1 MKYTVIIATSQKR
14 SKLLVSRSLNSIYH
28 QTKIDKSECSVIIVD
43 DNKSDHQIPIIKAQ
57 IAKLRAE
64 LKLNPKDFPTNVLK
78 NSRTRYM
85 SGTGAWNTG
94 LLEAYKLNPDGFI
107 SILDDDDEYLPNH
120 LSDCIKAIKDNT
132 VAVFQRLIW
141 INADGTKMDLELTRE
156 KLTVNNFFIGNPGI
170 QGSNM
175 FFRTKNIIDI
185 KGFDESLPNTTD
197 RDLMI
202 RFLWKNKT
210 ENIEILENVGINHY
224 NHTGPKVNND
234 ISKKQIGL
242 DLFYKKYKSHF
253 SQGEYQKSLMRAKKY
268 FSYEPGEQII
278 ICMPLKNAEGTL
290 EKAIT
295 SVLDQTSTKREII
308 LLIGNDNSTDGSA
321 KKLNEFTSQHSNI
334 VILNVDFN
342 KAYLNR
348 NFLNDYARKN
358 FPNCVLIGRLDA
370 DDFIHDKTTIS
381 HIEKLFDQTDFDVLL
396 CGNKQMKNGVILNW
410 ENRPT
415 KRLLEDNF
423 LLDQLYQMS
432 EGKPKAE
439 LPSCNTFIKPT
450 VKVNYPPKQS
460 AEDHWFTVS
469 LLLQKEL
476 NIQIEENLIYSVYS
490 LDGDTTADNRK
501 SKIYFEVRKELV
513 RYFKQK
519 TIKRNIYFNWKKY
532 INENGLSFH
541 EYNIKK
547 NKEKLEKYWSESC
560 PVNKRIEAEI
570 KNLPTGRINLLD
582 VGCGPFPKSGVY
594 YKGNEIKRVLIDA
607 MAKEYHLLLNNNGI
621 NTYGQKITCCN
632 AEEVESVFK
641 KKSFDIIYSKN
652 ALDHTYNPIK
662 AIKQLANLLNE
673 NGIMILEHYLNEGE
687 YTNYFG
693 LHQWNFSI
701 EKGSFYISDQT
712 KKIRKNIN
720 ELLSDFKVKSTI
732 EGNKIINLIS
742 KS

>member
-1 MKYTVIIATSQKR
+1 MKYTVIISTSQKR
-14 SKLLVSRSLNSIYH
+14 NKLLVSRSLNSIYH

-43 DNKSDHQIPIIKAQ
+43 DNKSDNQIPIIKAQ

-210 ENIEILENVGINHY
+210 ENIEILENVGVNHY

-423 LLDQLYQMS
+423 LLDQLYKMS

-450 VKVNYPPKQS
+450 VKTDYPPKQS

-469 LLLQKEL
+469 LILQKEL
-476 NIQIEENLIYSVYS
+476 NIHIEENLIYSVYS
-490 LDGDTTADNRK
+490 LDGDTTADNRN
-501 SKIYFEVRKELV
+501 SKIYLKVRKELCEYYRQHTV
-513 RYFKQK
+513 Q
-519 TIKRNIYFNWKKY
+519 RNIYIKWNNY
-532 INENGLSFH
+532 INKSGLLFH
-541 EYNIKK
+541 KSNIDK
-547 NKEKLEKYWSESC
+547 NKKRLESYWSLSY
-560 PVNKRIEAEI
+560 PINKRIETEI
-570 KNLPTGRINLLD
+570 KKLPPSQIKLLD
-582 VGCGPFPKSGVY
+582 IGCGPFPKSGVY
-594 YKGNEIKRVLIDA
+594 CKDYEIRRVLIDS
-607 MAKEYHLLLNNNGI
+607 MAKEYHILLKKNGI

-632 AEEVESVFK
+632 AEEVESIFK
-641 KKSFDIIYSKN
+641 KDSFDVIYSKN
-652 ALDHTYNPIK
+652 ALDHTYDPIK

-673 NGIMILEHYLNEGE
+673 NGIMILEHYINEGE
-687 YTNYFG
+687 YTDYFG
-693 LHQWNFSI
+693 LHQWNFYI
-701 EKGSFYISDQT
+701 EKGNFYISDQT
-712 KKIRKNIN
+712 KKIRENIN
-720 ELLSDFKVKSTI
+720 ELLNDFSVKSTI